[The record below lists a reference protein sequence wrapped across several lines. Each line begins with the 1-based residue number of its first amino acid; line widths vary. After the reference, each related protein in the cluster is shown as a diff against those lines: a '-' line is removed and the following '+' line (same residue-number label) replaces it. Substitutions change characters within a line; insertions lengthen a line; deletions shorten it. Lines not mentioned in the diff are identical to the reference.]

1 MKPRFKIIFW
11 LILGCSQ
18 IQLKAQEPAG
28 KPLNEYLVIA
38 AENNPGLKASF
49 NEYMAAMEKVPQV
62 GSLPDPRFAF
72 GYFISPV
79 ETRLGPQRATF
90 GLSQAFPWFGTLA
103 SRKDAAS
110 EAAKARYELFEN
122 QRANL
127 FFEVKTAY
135 YNYYFMEKAI
145 EITRENIEILNIFR
159 NLSLVKI
166 EAGSA
171 SLSDEL
177 RVELELN
184 DLENQL
190 ALFIDSRDVLRT
202 RFNNLLNRD
211 DAEQV
216 EVPQELAEEEPPYDS
231 LKLLDSVMGS
241 NRELRALDHKLQSF
255 VRQEEAAEKMGL
267 PEFNIGFN
275 YIVVGEMEGS
285 VNPDNGK
292 DAILF
297 PSVGLS
303 IPIYRKKY
311 KAMIREAEYL
321 QEAVVMEKEAK
332 RNSLN
337 TLFAQN
343 MKDFR
348 DGGRRIALNRKQS
361 ELATKVLDLLITSY
375 STNSKDFE
383 EVLRIERQLLGYRL
397 AKERA
402 LIDKNV
408 SVAFMD
414 YLLGN

>member
-1 MKPRFKIIFW
+1 MKAPYKTIFW
-11 LILGCSQ
+11 LILAFFQC
-18 IQLKAQEPAG
+18 QLHAQDPG
-28 KPLNEYLVIA
+28 KPLDEYLIVA

-62 GSLPDPRFAF
+62 GTLPDPRFAF

-79 ETRLGPQRATF
+79 ETRLGPQRASF

-103 SRKDAAS
+103 SRRDAAS
-110 EAAKARYELFEN
+110 EAAKSRFELFEN

-171 SLSDEL
+171 SMTDEL

-190 ALFIDSRDVLRT
+190 ALFVDSRDALRI
-202 RFNNLLNRD
+202 RFNDLLNRGGS
-211 DAEQV
+211 EQV
-216 EVPQELAEEEPPYDS
+216 EVPGELAEEELPYDA
-231 LKLLDSVMGS
+231 LALLDSVMGS

-267 PEFNIGFN
+267 PEFSIGLN

-321 QEAVVMEKEAK
+321 QESVVMEKEAK

-343 MKDFR
+343 MKDFK
-348 DGGRRIALNRKQS
+348 DSSRRIALNRKQS
-361 ELATKVLDLLITSY
+361 ELANKVLDLLITSY

-397 AKERA
+397 ARERA
-402 LIDKNV
+402 LIDRNV
-408 SVAFMD
+408 SVAFVE
-414 YLLGN
+414 YLLGK